1 MMIEIWYKG
10 ELLAKMPSALGTMI
24 ELSLDD
30 GRLLHIGPH
39 GMYFKQEVTPDDNIQ
54 VVVV

>member
-1 MMIEIWYKG
+1 MIIEIWYKG
-10 ELLAKMPSALGTMI
+10 ELLAKIPSAFGTVI

-30 GRLLHIGPH
+30 GRLLHVGPH